1 MSSFSRRRPTLV
13 AAAVAA
19 VMAVTA
25 TACGPEEDGPDAK
38 PPAASEDVS
47 LPRDLPTSLED
58 LKEWKDGA
66 WKDWSKEKWFREA
79 AEFINPIIEGLWDL
93 ARMLRAKEPERD
105 VDESEVD
112 EGGNDGSGD
121 EGVTDPTPRPVQAQ
135 PVQTPYAQHAAP
147 VGKVFFDTPD
157 GQAVCSGAVV
167 KDPNH
172 PGKSNLVATAG
183 HCVHAGKEGGWYRN
197 IMFVPNFN
205 NKGLPTS
212 QLEHAPL
219 EDVAPHGKWWAEW
232 AATSDYWIK
241 NGTMTGGNGA
251 PIDFAVMKVKPEK
264 GGGKSLE
271 ETVGGALDV
280 NFDQPSVSSIGTLSS
295 HGYPA
300 APPYDG
306 TRMFQCTDRPTRL
319 TLDPNAPTMYRIGC
333 TMTGGSSGGP
343 WIHKGRNGKLTL
355 FSVNSIGPAD
365 STWLA
370 GPRLGTEAK
379 QVYLAVSKKFAQQ

>member
-1 MSSFSRRRPTLV
+1 MMV

-25 TACGPEEDGPDAK
+25 TACGPEEDGANDK
-38 PPAASEDVS
+38 PPSSDELS
-47 LPRDLPTSLED
+47 LPEGLPTSLED
-58 LKEWKDGA
+58 LKEWKEGA
-66 WKDWSKEKWFREA
+66 WKDWSKEKWFRDA
-79 AEFINPIIEGLWDL
+79 ADFINPIIEGLWDL
-93 ARMLRAKEPERD
+93 ARMLQAEEPDRE
-105 VDESEVD
+105 VDDSEVD
-112 EGGNDGSGD
+112 EGGNGGGQGD
-121 EGVTDPTPRPVQAQ
+121 EGVTDPTPRPVKAQ
-135 PVQTPYAQHAAP
+135 PVKTPYQQNAAP

-197 IMFVPNFN
+197 LMFVPNFN
-205 NKGLPTS
+205 AKGLPTEEL
-212 QLEHAPL
+212 QNAPL

-232 AATSDYWIK
+232 AGTTDYWIE

-271 ETVGGALDV
+271 ETVGAALDV
-280 NFDQPSVSSIGTLSS
+280 NFDQPEVASIGDLSS

-300 APPYDG
+300 APPFDG
-306 TRMFQCTDRPTRL
+306 MKMFQCTDSPARL
-319 TLDPNAPTMYRIGC
+319 TIDPNAPTMYRIGC

-343 WIHKGRNGKLTL
+343 WIGKGRGGQPTL
-355 FSVNSIGPAD
+355 YSVNSIGPAD
-365 STWLA
+365 STWMA
-370 GPRLGTEAK
+370 GPRLGKEA
-379 QVYLAVSKKFAQQ
+379 QQIYQAVSKKFAKR